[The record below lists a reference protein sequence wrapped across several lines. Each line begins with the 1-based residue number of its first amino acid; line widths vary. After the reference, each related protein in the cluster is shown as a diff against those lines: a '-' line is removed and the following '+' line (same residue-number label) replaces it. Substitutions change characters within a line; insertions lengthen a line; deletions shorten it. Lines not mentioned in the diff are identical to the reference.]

1 LASRGEAKKRKPLF
15 DIALKHLQ
23 RACIEAND
31 GYSIEK
37 LSDWK
42 LKLKKG

>member
-1 LASRGEAKKRKPLF
+1 MASKGEAKKRKPLF

-31 GYSIEK
+31 GYSIDK
-37 LSDWK
+37 LSEWM
-42 LKLKKG
+42 LKLKEQ